1 MFYSLARHFTL
12 TLPLSTLG
20 GGGGWEVSYR
30 QTLRETLVKA
40 GITNPLQ
47 WVFRLVGWW
56 DVSQSLIARKY
67 TIFLNLLSGRGLD
80 SYRVGHLAWI
90 WCCTTSCFRRNELKR
105 HPLNNRRD
113 LPKDELGISITTS

>member
-12 TLPLSTLG
+12 TLPLSTRG

-47 WVFRLVGWW
+47 WVFRLVGRF
-56 DVSQSLIARKY
+56 SI
-67 TIFLNLLSGRGLD
+67 LD
-80 SYRVGHLAWI
+80 SQKVYH
-90 WCCTTSCFRRNELKR
+90 
-105 HPLNNRRD
+105 
-113 LPKDELGISITTS
+113 ISKSALW